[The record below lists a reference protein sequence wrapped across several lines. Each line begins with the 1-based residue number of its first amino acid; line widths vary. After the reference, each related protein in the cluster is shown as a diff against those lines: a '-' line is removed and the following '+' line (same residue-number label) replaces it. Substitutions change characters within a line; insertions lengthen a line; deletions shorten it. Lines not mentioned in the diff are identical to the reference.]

1 MPTVLITG
9 ANRGLGFGFA
19 SLYLREGWEV
29 IAPVRDPA
37 NATDLQ
43 ALAKAHPGKLSIETC
58 DLANFATID
67 ALGAKLKGK
76 PIDLLLGNAAKTNNP
91 ASTIGDTNYEAWM
104 EAFKINT
111 MAQMKLAETFVE
123 NVAASAQ
130 KKMFFLSSRI
140 GSKPPAGMILFRS
153 SKSAL
158 NQVVMQLSLLLKPRG
173 IAVACAHPG
182 FVKTKSTADM
192 GVFTVDESAAHLKKI
207 IDNLTVETGG
217 QFFEPDGSTLPIVTR
232 QMNPAAF
239 GAKAPDAW
247 DAQKKVWDKEGT
259 KI

>member
-9 ANRGLGFGFA
+9 ANRGLGFGFVE
-19 SLYLREGWEV
+19 LFLREGWNV
-29 IAPVRDPA
+29 IAVARDPA
-37 NATDLQ
+37 SAPELH
-43 ALAKAHPGKLSIETC
+43 ALASSNTGKLTIEQC

-67 ALGAKLKGK
+67 ALGAKLAGK
-76 PIDLLLGNAAKTNNP
+76 PIDLLLCNGAKTNNP
-91 ASTIGDTNYEAWM
+91 SSTIGDTNYEAWM
-104 EAFKINT
+104 EAFKVNT

-123 NVAASAQ
+123 NVAASVQ

-140 GSKPPAGMILFRS
+140 GANPPAGMILFRS

-192 GVFTVDESAAHLKKI
+192 GVFTADESAAHLKKV
-207 IDNLTVETGG
+207 IDNLTVENAG

-232 QMNPAAF
+232 QTNAHAF

-247 DAQKKVWDKEGT
+247 KEQQKVWDKQGGR
-259 KI
+259 

>member
-9 ANRGLGFGFA
+9 ANRGLGFGFVE
-19 SLYLREGWEV
+19 LFLREGWDV
-29 IAPVRDPA
+29 VAAVRDPA
-37 NATDLQ
+37 GATELQ
-43 ALAKAHPGKLSIETC
+43 AVAKTHVGKLSIEKC
-58 DLANFATID
+58 DLADFSTID
-67 ALGAKLKGK
+67 VLGAKLKGK
-76 PIDLLLGNAAKTNNP
+76 PIDLLLGNGAKTNNP
-91 ASTIGDTNYEAWM
+91 ASTVGDTNYEAWM
-104 EAFKINT
+104 EAFKVNT

-123 NVAASAQ
+123 NVAAGAH

-140 GSKPPAGMILFRS
+140 GANPPAGMILFRS

-158 NQVVMQLSLLLKPRG
+158 NQVVMQLSLLLKSRG

-207 IDNLTVETGG
+207 IDNLSLDNAG

-232 QMNPAAF
+232 QTNPAAF
-239 GAKAPDAW
+239 GGKAPDAW
-247 DAQKKVWDKEGT
+247 KEQQKVWDKQGQQR
-259 KI
+259 